1 MGSTSETR
9 YYLLEPLRQYAA
21 TRITADETAEAGG
34 RHALYFQ
41 EFAERG
47 ASELHGPNQIEW
59 LTVLEREHDN
69 LRAALA
75 WGLEA
80 GDTNLAQRTAAAL
93 FWFWIIRR
101 HVAEGVEWFDK
112 VLAAGGGSKMSRAYA
127 LLQAGFISTM
137 VRQNDLEGCRA
148 QIREARAQF
157 VESGDAQGAMT
168 AENYDCVML
177 WWLRDLD
184 ASNRGLTDIQA
195 AHRSNGFEW
204 GDAFCGWFLGS
215 AAWLM
220 GDMTKANEHYTRVLE
235 IFRRIGD
242 LTFIAWT
249 LLPMANISL
258 ESGELDQAT
267 ALYEQSLP
275 MMGDIGDRHGVG
287 AVLLGLGMT
296 AQFRGESERPN
307 GSLWRRKPT

>member
-1 MGSTSETR
+1 M
-9 YYLLEPLRQYAA
+9 
-21 TRITADETAEAGG
+21 
-34 RHALYFQ
+34 
-41 EFAERG
+41 
-47 ASELHGPNQIEW
+47 
-59 LTVLEREHDN
+59 
-69 LRAALA
+69 
-75 WGLEA
+75 
-80 GDTNLAQRTAAAL
+80 

-296 AQFRGESERPN
+296 AQFRGESVEAQRLLVEAQTNLREGGAAAKDYPGRSRTFWSTLEPTICWLRRRTGIRRASTCRPTIGHIWCVPMERPGPHALDLTRN
-307 GSLWRRKPT
+307 LPLNDRRR